1 MACHVS
7 VPYMKKKCTHRWIGN
22 KEKKAATINA
32 ENVYMHK
39 SVVIMREC

>member
-7 VPYMKKKCTHRWIGN
+7 VPYVKKKNVPMDELVTRKTSN
-22 KEKKAATINA
+22 NNA

-39 SVVIMREC
+39 SVVIMGEC